1 MPETIIATIQSNP
14 QLIEEITITDKAAEE
29 VKNIKSSQVTK
40 DFGKEMRSPGSILLI
55 SCYELGHQP
64 LGIASPLGFLERAGY
79 APEGID
85 ISVEHF
91 DTTKVRRVHFIGI
104 SVPMHTA
111 LRLGVRIAEQIREI
125 NPTCHI
131 CFFGLYASLNADY
144 LLEHVADSVIG
155 GEFEEP
161 LVSLVKALESRRSGE
176 LEGVSYQGK
185 KAAPF
190 LKRLPFSLP
199 SRMALPPLE
208 KYARLER
215 NNSSKLDLVG
225 YVEASRGCLHH
236 CLHCPIPP
244 VYGGRFFVVPKE
256 IVLEDVRGLVRRG
269 ATHITFGDPDFLNG
283 PTHSLR
289 IVRAMHEEF
298 PELTFDF
305 TAKIEHILERRSIF
319 PELGR
324 QGCIF
329 MISAVESLSDTVLA
343 NLEKGHT
350 RSDVFEALAIVRAA
364 GIAFRPTW
372 VAFTPWTTLSDY
384 IDMIESIEKEGLID
398 HVDPVQYT
406 IRLLI
411 PPSSALLS
419 KPAIQPFVGPL
430 DQASFFYRW
439 THPDTRMDRLYQS
452 VRAIVEQATRAS
464 EDPAITFNHIRAAAC
479 AARGDLVP
487 TVSLHVPLQQ
497 RNRPPR
503 LTEPWFCCAEPTDD
517 QLRTVRAE
525 VGI

>member
-1 MPETIIATIQSNP
+1 MGVEQELFMFPIGSDQISTP
-14 QLIEEITITDKAAEE
+14 
-29 VKNIKSSQVTK
+29 
-40 DFGKEMRSPGSILLI
+40 GKKLRSPGSILLI

-64 LGIASPLGFLERAGY
+64 LGIALPLGFLERAGY
-79 APEGID
+79 APDGID

-91 DTTKVRRVHFIGI
+91 DTEKVARARFIGI

-111 LRLGVRIAEQIREI
+111 LRLGVRIAESIREI

-144 LLEHVADSVIG
+144 LLEHVADSIIG
-155 GEFEEP
+155 GEYEMP
-161 LVSLVKALESRRSGE
+161 LVALVDALDSGHNCNI
-176 LEGVSYQGK
+176 EGVGRRGK
-185 KAAPF
+185 KTGPF
-190 LKRLPFSLP
+190 LKRLSFPLP
-199 SRMALPPLE
+199 SRRMLLPLE

-215 NNSSKLDLVG
+215 NGLRSLVG

-256 IVLEDVRGLVRRG
+256 IVLEDIRDLVRRG

-289 IVRAMHEEF
+289 IVRAMHEKF
-298 PELTFDF
+298 PQLTFDF
-305 TAKIEHILERRSIF
+305 TAKIEHILKRRSIF
-319 PELGR
+319 PELSTP
-324 QGCIF
+324 GCIF
-329 MISAVESLSDTVLA
+329 MVSAVESLSDTVLT

-350 RSDVFEALAIVRAA
+350 RADVFEALAIVREA

-372 VAFTPWTTLSDY
+372 VAFTPWTTLDDY
-384 IDMIESIEKEGLID
+384 TDMIAFIEEEGLID
-398 HVDPVQYT
+398 YVDPVQYT

-411 PPSSALLS
+411 PPGSALLS
-419 KPAIQPFVGPL
+419 RPAIQPFLGPL
-430 DQASFFYRW
+430 DQASFFYPW
-439 THPDTRMDRLYQS
+439 THPNPRMDRLYQS
-452 VRAIVEQATRAS
+452 VRAIVERAARNN
-464 EDPAITFNHIRAAAC
+464 EDPAITFNHVRAAAYN
-479 AARGDLVP
+479 ARGDLVP
-487 TVSLHVPLQQ
+487 VVNSYTPLRE

-517 QLRTVRAE
+517 QFRTVRAG